1 MPPLLKSLPILAM
14 LPLSLLVGCKAGPQL
29 STARDQFYLG
39 QIVDSRSTY
48 EAVREDDTK
57 CAILCDLDLSMVE
70 LATGEVQSAQR
81 RLLQARDTLDENQAA
96 SIVYGTFSYIADDR
110 VREYKGWGYEQV
122 MIRAMLAMTSL
133 MDDAFD
139 AEAFALQAASKQAE
153 LQRRSEEAGFL
164 EASKSYQPLAFAPYI
179 RGMLRE
185 ATYHDYDDA
194 VRQYHLVAQ
203 MRPTFA
209 PASFDI
215 QRAESGTHSSA
226 DHGVLYVFA
235 FVGRGPQR
243 IAQRSQVTSD
253 VLLAADRIVSA
264 IGKYSVPPTMA
275 PIQIPAVD
283 VPNVP
288 VDTLFVM
295 ANNQPLGLTQSITD
309 VGEMAMQQFEAEKKE
324 LLVRAVARRIV
335 KKSAVAVGKDAMGIE
350 DPALQLIVDLAGS
363 AWEATEKPDLRCWQL
378 LPRDIQVLRAE
389 LPVGNHDIQ
398 LQAFGTGSPL
408 HLDAAIQTVEI
419 QDGRNTYV
427 LATAPTDR
435 VIASIAR

>member
-1 MPPLLKSLPILAM
+1 MTRLLKFLPIALLLPLLIA
-14 LPLSLLVGCKAGPQL
+14 GCKAGPQL

-39 QIVDSRSTY
+39 QLVDSRSTY
-48 EAVREDDTK
+48 EAVREDDKK
-57 CAILCDLDLSMVE
+57 CSVLCDLDLAMVE
-70 LATGEVQSAQR
+70 LATGEVESAQQ
-81 RLLQARDTLDENQAA
+81 RLLSARDTLDENQAA
-96 SIVYGTFSYIADDR
+96 SIVDGTFSYITDDR
-110 VREYKGWGYEQV
+110 VRDYKGWGYEQV
-122 MIRAMLAMTSL
+122 MIRAMLAMSSL
-133 MDDAFD
+133 MHDAFD

-164 EASKSYQPLAFAPYI
+164 DAGTSYQPLAFAPYI

-194 VRQYHLVAQ
+194 VGQYRLVAE

-215 QRAESGTHSSA
+215 QRAESGTHSPP
-226 DHGVLYVFA
+226 DCGVLYVFA

-243 IAQRSQVTSD
+243 VAERSQVTSD

-275 PIQIPAVD
+275 PIQIPAVA
-283 VPNVP
+283 VPAVP

-324 LLVRAVARRIV
+324 LLVRAVARRVV
-335 KKSAVAVGKDAMGIE
+335 KKSAVAAGKDVMGIE
-350 DPALQLIVDLAGS
+350 DPALQLIIDLAGS

-389 LPVGNHDIQ
+389 LPVGTHDIR

-408 HLDAAIQTVEI
+408 HLDAMTQTVDI

-435 VIASIAR
+435 VIAAISR